1 MQFESSSLE
10 ALGEAGTVG
19 DFEFD
24 FGFDGHRQREYTAE
38 GRCRCGQQ
46 ETIGE

>member
-1 MQFESSSLE
+1 MQFESRSLE
-10 ALGEAGTVG
+10 AVGETGEFG

-24 FGFDGHRQREYTAE
+24 FGLDGHRQREYTAE
-38 GRCRCGQQ
+38 GGCRGGQQ